1 LKVLAGRLIEEN
13 YPTIYPRLDGSRLA
27 MNLLVISHLTD
38 RLDRTEAVDAL
49 SKLLSS

>member
-13 YPTIYPRLDGSRLA
+13 YPTIYPRLDRSSLA
-27 MNLLVISHLTD
+27 MNLLVVSHLTD
-38 RLDRTEAVDAL
+38 RLDGTGEVDAL